1 MGIAMAR
8 AENKEAAGPAARTV
22 AGMAKK
28 MRQRKGLTQEQLG
41 AQMGYTGAA
50 VSALE
55 TLAQPV
61 SDEMLVKLEQALG
74 EETGVFEALREL
86 VRLEKLPQKFRDY
99 APIEQQAL
107 VLSLYANHVV
117 HGLFQTEEYAR
128 ALIAGGYPEPTADRV
143 EELVEMRVA
152 RKALFDRQPPCQI
165 ELVLIERLA
174 RVRR

>member
-1 MGIAMAR
+1 MAR

-61 SDEMLVKLEQALG
+61 SDEMLVKLEQTLG
-74 EETGVFEALREL
+74 EETGIFEALREL

-99 APIEQQAL
+99 APIEQKAL

-128 ALIAGGYPEPTADRV
+128 ALIAGATRSRRRTGSRSWWRCEWH
-143 EELVEMRVA
+143 A
-152 RKALFDRQPPCQI
+152 RPSSTDDLR
-165 ELVLIERLA
+165 A
-174 RVRR
+174 RSSWSWTSRS